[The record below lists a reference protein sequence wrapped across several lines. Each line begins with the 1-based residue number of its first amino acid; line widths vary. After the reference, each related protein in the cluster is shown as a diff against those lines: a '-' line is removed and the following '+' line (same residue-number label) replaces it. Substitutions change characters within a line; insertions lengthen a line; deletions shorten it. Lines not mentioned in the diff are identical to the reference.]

1 MILMDMFP
9 KVAQNIEYGQI
20 SPYFPYS
27 IVTWCYPS
35 SEPPKPKKSKRTK
48 LDRNSLMK

>member
-9 KVAQNIEYGQI
+9 MVAQNLEYGQF

-27 IVTWCYPS
+27 IA
-35 SEPPKPKKSKRTK
+35 
-48 LDRNSLMK
+48 SLIIQ